1 MSESG
6 TDQPAPASASY
17 EGAAEANSPESSAE
31 IPGWDKLGLAPEL
44 LRLIQNAGY
53 KAPTIV
59 QAQSIPVVLEGGDLL
74 ASAPTGTGK
83 TAAFVL
89 PLVQKLKGRE
99 GTYGLILA
107 PTREIA
113 NQTKAVLDVFGG
125 PLGIRAAVLIGGI
138 DMKLDTIALN
148 TYPQIIVATPGRL
161 CDHLDRGNI
170 WLDYL
175 EHVVL
180 DEADRMLDMGFS
192 DQLNR
197 ILDDTP
203 NSRQTLL
210 FSATFPPIVEKL
222 AGKILHD
229 PKRISI
235 GRSMK
240 PTDTVEQSFI
250 FTEEADKLREV
261 TRILRNETGSVFVFA
276 RSKERTT
283 NLWRSLRAK
292 GILDAA
298 HLHSDLRQRDREQ
311 ALADFKEGKYRILV
325 ATDVM
330 GRGIDVAGVAH
341 VINFD
346 LPRDPS
352 DYIHRI
358 GRTGRAEAT
367 GKATSLI
374 TRGDRET
381 VGKLE
386 KLLGKSIRPETREQ
400 GPRSHQARG
409 QAQGISRAP
418 SPVQASGSVPRPH
431 GQAPQAV
438 SVNPGARP
446 SSEAPKPQKS
456 RGGRGRRG
464 NGGSGTSGSGGR
476 GGAAFPAD

>member
-1 MSESG
+1 
-6 TDQPAPASASY
+6 
-17 EGAAEANSPESSAE
+17 
-31 IPGWDKLGLAPEL
+31 
-44 LRLIQNAGY
+44 
-53 KAPTIV
+53 
-59 QAQSIPVVLEGGDLL
+59 
-74 ASAPTGTGK
+74 
-83 TAAFVL
+83 
-89 PLVQKLKGRE
+89 
-99 GTYGLILA
+99 LILA

-113 NQTKAVLDVFGG
+113 NQTKAVLDVYGA
-125 PLGIRAAVLIGGI
+125 PLGVRSAVLIGGI
-138 DMKLDTIALN
+138 DMRLDTAALN
-148 TYPQIIVATPGRL
+148 TYPQVIVATPGRL

-175 EHVVL
+175 EVVIL

-203 NSRQTLL
+203 KSRQTML
-210 FSATFPPIVEKL
+210 FSATFPPAVEKL
-222 AGKILHD
+222 ARKILHE
-229 PKRISI
+229 PRRITI

-240 PTDTVEQSFI
+240 PTDAVEQHFI
-250 FTEEADKLREV
+250 FTEEADKVREV
-261 TRILRNETGSVFVFA
+261 SRILIKETGSCFVFA

-341 VINFD
+341 VINYD

-358 GRTGRAEAT
+358 GRTGRAAAT

-381 VGKLE
+381 VEKLE
-386 KLLGKSIRPETREQ
+386 KILGRPIRPGGGGGSAGAGEARSGDGGRGGEGRRDERDGGGRGGSRGGGQ
-400 GPRSHQARG
+400 QRGGRGGSGGFSRGGRSDGPRAAVVGGESRG
-409 QAQGISRAP
+409 
-418 SPVQASGSVPRPH
+418 PRPVTAV
-431 GQAPQAV
+431 QPIRADRAFAEFSAAPGE
-438 SVNPGARP
+438 SGAE
-446 SSEAPKPQKS
+446 SSAGPVVGVGPQQS
-456 RGGRGRRG
+456 GRVGDGGDGTQRRRRRRGGRGRRKPG
-464 NGGSGTSGSGGR
+464 TDSGPVEGGGSA
-476 GGAAFPAD
+476 GGAPQGE